1 MAVQWP
7 LLIFSVLLGASSGIM
22 IFLGIGELKGAF
34 KKVRFPL
41 ALIALILLAVGGCAS
56 AVHLGHL
63 DRALYIL
70 GNVNSAFSRE
80 LFAVGF
86 TGLMTLVYVILS
98 RKNYPDATKVFGI
111 LAAIGGI
118 LLPLIAGASYMMPAR
133 PAWDSFALPLMY
145 LGTGIGMGFV
155 LSAAYVYAKGD
166 DADKPLSMTLA
177 LVGIIASVAVTLI
190 YVVWV
195 AIAPYPDSTRSFVRL
210 AGGDLAPAFWLGV
223 VLVGMGGPIAIA
235 VMAKRG
241 AFADGAGGAGT
252 GADAEAAAEPA
263 VVGVDGG
270 GAATAA
276 PATTAATAATAAAA
290 GKFSTASA
298 LWMALGCL
306 VVGSVVLRVLMYAVG
321 TSVEYLI
328 Y

>member
-22 IFLGIGELKGAF
+22 IFLGIGEIKGTF

-56 AVHLGHL
+56 ALHLGHP

-70 GNVNSAFSRE
+70 GNVSSAFSRE

-86 TGLMTLVYVILS
+86 TGLMTLIYVILS
-98 RKNYPDATKVFGI
+98 RKDYPGATKVFGI

-155 LSAAYVYAKGD
+155 LSAAYVYMKDDDGD
-166 DADKPLSMTLA
+166 KALSLTLA
-177 LVGIIASVAVTLI
+177 TVGIIAAIAVTLV
-190 YVVWV
+190 YVVWI
-195 AIAPYPDSTRSFVRL
+195 AIAPYPDPTRSFMRL

-223 VLVGMGGPIAIA
+223 VLVGMGGPLAVL

-241 AFADGAGGAGT
+241 ALADELEDGAKAV
-252 GADAEAAAEPA
+252 EPA
-263 VVGVDGG
+263 VASVDGSG
-270 GAATAA
+270 
-276 PATTAATAATAAAA
+276 
-290 GKFSTASA
+290 TASA
-298 LWMALGCL
+298 APVAAKANKLSTANALWIALGCL
-306 VVGSVVLRVLMYAVG
+306 VVGSVVLRIIMYTVA

>member
-22 IFLGIGELKGAF
+22 IFLGIGELRGSF

-41 ALIALILLAVGGCAS
+41 SLIALILLAVGGCAS
-56 AVHLGHL
+56 AVHLGHI

-86 TGLMTLVYVILS
+86 TGLMTLVYVILA
-98 RKNYPDATKVFGI
+98 KKDYPGASKVFGI
-111 LAAIGGI
+111 LAAIGGL
-118 LLPLIAGASYMMPAR
+118 LLPIIAGASYMMPAR

-145 LGTGIGMGFV
+145 LGTGVGMGFV
-155 LSAAYVYAKGD
+155 LGAAYVCSKGD
-166 DADKPLSMTLA
+166 DADKAFSMTLA
-177 LVGIIASVAVTLI
+177 VVGIVASVAVTLI

-195 AIAPYPDSTRSFVRL
+195 AVAPYPDPTRSLVRL
-210 AGGDLAPAFWLGV
+210 AAGDLAPAFWLGV
-223 VLVGMGGPIAIA
+223 VLVGMAGPVVIA
-235 VMAKRG
+235 VMAKHG
-241 AFADGAGGAGT
+241 SFVDTSGAGT
-252 GADAEAAAEPA
+252 DGSSADAEPTVA
-263 VVGVDGG
+263 GVDAS

-276 PATTAATAATAAAA
+276 PATATAAAA
-290 GKFSTASA
+290 ANKFSTASA
-298 LWMALGCL
+298 LWAALACL
-306 VVGSVVLRVLMYAVG
+306 VVGSVVLRVLMYTVG